1 MLCAGMSTRNVANNF
16 NCNHSTIVRLRQWF
30 LATNTGADRPRPGPR
45 FTKGRKTYDHLLTK
59 FATVSQ
65 KLSECFCD
73 FRFTT
78 CGLLCAEVRKSINF
92 PGPRT
97 YQINSYIRSN
107 KILNI
112 KYSYFIGLCR
122 YKILNIVIL
131 LVFVDTNHTTPY
143 ESRRRQFQSEDC
155 FLRECS
161 AVE

>member
-1 MLCAGMSTRNVANNF
+1 MAHLRADERKQALGMLRAGMSTRNVANNF

-30 LATNTGADRPRPGPR
+30 LVTNTGADRPRPGPR
-45 FTKGRKTYDHLLTK
+45 FTKVRKTCDHLLTK

-65 KLSECFCD
+65 NLSEHFCD

-97 YQINSYIRSN
+97 YQINSYIRSS

-122 YKILNIVIL
+122 YKSR
-131 LVFVDTNHTTPY
+131 DTL
-143 ESRRRQFQSEDC
+143 RRQ
-155 FLRECS
+155 RTK
-161 AVE
+161 VETGFSGKAPRWN